1 MSKRLRHELTY
12 DAPLAAVAAMLADPA
27 FREEVCERQ
36 HVLRQTVTVTPAGA
50 GPSAGKEVVIDQVQA
65 ADGIPSFARK
75 FVGDE
80 INIVQK
86 EIWTDAER
94 GDVYVTI
101 PGKPGDMKGT
111 VRLDESDG
119 RTIETMSLEIKVGI
133 PLIGGKIES
142 LVADLLLKALRTEQ
156 LVGQDYLSRS

>member
-1 MSKRLRHELTY
+1 MSRRIKHELTY
-12 DAPLAAVAAMLADPA
+12 DAPLAAVAAMLGDAA

-36 HVLRQTVTVTPAGA
+36 HVLRQTVSVTPAGA
-50 GPSAGKEVVIDQVQA
+50 GKEVVVDQVQA
-65 ADGIPSFARK
+65 ATGIPSFAKK

-94 GDVYVTI
+94 GDIYVTI

-111 VRLDESDG
+111 VRLEESGG
-119 RTIETMSLEIKVGI
+119 RTTETVSLEIKVGI
-133 PLIGGKIES
+133 PLVGGKIEG
-142 LVADLLLKALRTEQ
+142 LIGDLLLKALQRENE
-156 LVGQDYLSRS
+156 VGRDYLSR

>member
-1 MSKRLRHELTY
+1 MSKRLTHELTY
-12 DAPLAAVAAMLADPA
+12 DAPLAAVAAMLGDPA

-36 HVLRQTVTVTPAGA
+36 HVLRQTVTVSP
-50 GPSAGKEVVIDQVQA
+50 GPGEGKEVVVDQVQTA
-65 ADGIPSFARK
+65 EGIPSFAKK

-101 PGKPGDMKGT
+101 PGKPGDMQGT
-111 VRLDESDG
+111 VRLEESGG
-119 RTIETMSLEIKVGI
+119 RTTETVSLEIKVGI
-133 PLIGGKIES
+133 PLVGGKIEG
-142 LVADLLLKALRTEQ
+142 LVSDLLLKALVKENE
-156 LVGQDYLSRS
+156 VGRDYLSR